1 MVRLLALRRAAILV
15 ALSAAAVVVMPGNF
29 VDGLAPAGAATAPT
43 ATISATDPLPVP
55 STGTGVTAGSLT
67 ITLSAAGS
75 LTSGA
80 TLALN
85 ITPSVGTGH
94 IDWDTYDVSPRTV
107 TVSTMGA
114 SGSILDMVL
123 GKKDANTPAT
133 ITVTQIK
140 VSPSNAA
147 GSVVVKPRLTGVTFT
162 PLTVSDGP
170 VVQTPPS
177 APTITLTSISQPQL
191 HTGESFGSAGTWALS
206 MSGDITS
213 GTGWAAGSV
222 LTVAVSPPS
231 GVNCAGNGY
240 LYFVGTPVATVQTG
254 GGVSAAPSLAL
265 SLASAGS
272 CSVSQPDVL
281 KMTFENTV
289 YFDTS
294 TRTTVQVAIT
304 GVHYSIGSTATATG
318 TGGVIVVASFSA
330 TPSAVSTKS
339 ASNAI
344 IEVTPTGSKTP
355 TSTPPKTPAK
365 TPTSTPAKTPAKTP
379 TSTPAKTP
387 TKTKTS
393 APLTLKADTP
403 PDSVPPDAYDAQIS
417 PVRIVESPGEH
428 VPVGYVCLTLSNAT
442 FNTTAAASVTV
453 SAGNGLASTSVLYE
467 GELATAAPTAAFRVT
482 RASTSAGEYT
492 VSGLA
497 VDAGTRTGPDAVTA
511 TYGSSASCR
520 ADSAVIG
527 SATAFTV
534 VSTSVSRIY
543 GATSDATAAAELEN
557 QFDAQGTAC
566 PGRPGARPVVL
577 ATDSHFADA
586 LTSAYLASSLD
597 TGELLTPTAFLSA
610 VAINAIRLEGIT
622 EVYIVGGPLAVSP
635 AVANQLEST
644 LAYNCGG
651 ATLLTSNGPVHIEV
665 VRIAGATEYGTAQW
679 VAEYP
684 AASNVGSLDVAGAY
698 AGTDRTGGTGRYND
712 TAGNASPAP
721 RTSSTL
727 STAVLAT
734 GSTFQDAES
743 ASVLSFSDR
752 LPILLTTPTA
762 LSPQVASAIT
772 NLAIEQVL
780 VMGGPLAIT
789 DRVVSSLESL
799 GVSVLRIGGQDA
811 TDTAV
816 QLADFEMASKSGH
829 LGAGWTGNGVVAVA
843 RGDYFTDGLAGAIV
857 AAGGGRAHTH
867 QPEPLLLCENPTTV
881 GPYLSAFLSEAGR
894 SGIDGDEGN
903 RVTSLTILG
912 GPQAVSQSV
921 VTTMTG
927 DL

>member
-29 VDGLAPAGAATAPT
+29 VDGLAPAGAVTAPT

-80 TLALN
+80 TLALFVTASSGTVHWKSYNVSASGGITYSSTMSAGNDLN
-85 ITPSVGTGH
+85 IVLGTKVATLVATISISEIKLTTSSVAGT
-94 IDWDTYDVSPRTV
+94 IAVSPT
-107 TVSTMGA
+107 
-114 SGSILDMVL
+114 L
-123 GKKDANTPAT
+123 N
-133 ITVTQIK
+133 
-140 VSPSNAA
+140 
-147 GSVVVKPRLTGVTFT
+147 GVTFT

-222 LTVAVSPPS
+222 LKVAVSPPS

-254 GGVSAAPSLAL
+254 SGVSATPSLAL

-330 TPSAVSTKS
+330 TPSVVSTGS

-355 TSTPPKTPAK
+355 TSTPTKTKTK

-379 TSTPAKTP
+379 TKTP

-393 APLTLKADTP
+393 TPLTLKADTP

>member
-1 MVRLLALRRAAILV
+1 MVRLLALRRAAIFV
-15 ALSAAAVVVMPGNF
+15 ALSAAAVIVLPGNF
-29 VDGLAPAGAATAPT
+29 VDGLAPAGATAAPT
-43 ATISATDPLPVP
+43 ATISATNPLPVP

-85 ITPSVGTGH
+85 ITPSAGTGH
-94 IDWDTYDVSPRTV
+94 IDWDTYDVSPQTV
-107 TVSTMGA
+107 TVSTVGA

-123 GKKDANTPAT
+123 GKKDANTPVT
-133 ITVTQIK
+133 IKVTQIK

-162 PLTVSDGP
+162 PPTVSDGP

-177 APTITLTSISQPQL
+177 APTITLTSSSQPQL
-191 HTGESFGSAGTWALS
+191 RTGESGGAAGTWELS
-206 MSGDITS
+206 MSGDIS
-213 GTGWAAGSV
+213 AGSGWAAGSV
-222 LTVAVSPPS
+222 LTIAVSPPS

-240 LYFVGTPVATVQTG
+240 LYFVGTPAATVPTPS
-254 GGVSAAPSLAL
+254 GVSATPSLAL
-265 SLASAGS
+265 SLGSAGT
-272 CSVSQPDVL
+272 CSASQPDEL
-281 KMTFENTV
+281 KVTFENTV
-289 YFDTS
+289 YFDT
-294 TRTTVQVAIT
+294 TAKTTVQVAIT
-304 GVHYSIGSTATATG
+304 GVHYTVGATAKATG
-318 TGGVIVVASFSA
+318 TGGVIVGASFSA
-330 TPSAVSTKS
+330 TPSTVLTGS

-344 IEVTPTGSKTP
+344 IEATPTASRTSTKTTTP
-355 TSTPPKTPAK
+355 THTSTTTPTQTKTSTSTP
-365 TPTSTPAKTPAKTP
+365 
-379 TSTPAKTP
+379 
-387 TKTKTS
+387 
-393 APLTLKADTP
+393 LVLKADTP
-403 PDSVPPDAYDAQIS
+403 PVSVPPDAYDAQIS
-417 PVRIVESPGEH
+417 SVHVVESLTAH
-428 VPVGYVCLTLSNAT
+428 VPVGYVCLTLSSAT
-442 FNTTAAASVTV
+442 FNTTAPASVAVSSGNGAV
-453 SAGNGLASTSVLYE
+453 SASVQYQ
-467 GELATAAPTAAFRVT
+467 GELATAAPTAELRVT
-482 RASTSAGEYT
+482 RASTSAGELT

-497 VDAGTRTGPDAVTA
+497 VDAGTRAGPVAVVA
-511 TYGSSASCR
+511 TYGSSASC
-520 ADSAVIG
+520 AVDSAVIG

-534 VSTSVSRIY
+534 ISTPVSRIY

-577 ATDSHFADA
+577 ATDAHFADA
-586 LTSAYLASSLD
+586 LTAAYLASSLG

-610 VAINAIRLEGIT
+610 VTMNAIRLEGIT

-635 AVANQLEST
+635 AVANDLESA

-651 ATLLTSNGPVHIEV
+651 TTLLTSNGPVHIEV
-665 VRIAGATEYGTAQW
+665 VRIAGATEYDTAQW

-698 AGTDRTGGTGRYND
+698 VGTDRTGGTGRYND
-712 TAGNASPAP
+712 TAGNASRPP
-721 RTSSTL
+721 GTSSTL
-727 STAVLAT
+727 STAIVAT
-734 GSTFQDAES
+734 GRTFQDAES

-752 LPILLTTPTA
+752 LPILLTTTTT
-762 LSPQVASAIT
+762 LSPQVASVIT
-772 NLAIEQVL
+772 SLGIEQVL

-789 DRVVSSLESL
+789 DTVVSSLESL

-829 LGAGWTGNGVVAVA
+829 MGAGWTGNGGVAVA
-843 RGDYFTDGLAGAIV
+843 RGNYFTDGLAGAIV

-894 SGIDGDEGN
+894 SGIDGNAAD